1 MRGNKPS
8 FKLEDLNTFQALSY
22 GDIFLK
28 KLIKVKQRIE
38 FKKDILKFL
47 RANLKEKSFDPTQDF
62 DRYFHLVF
70 SSR

>member
-1 MRGNKPS
+1 M
-8 FKLEDLNTFQALSY
+8 
-22 GDIFLK
+22 
-28 KLIKVKQRIE
+28 E

-47 RANLKEKSFDPTQDF
+47 WANLKEKSFDPTQDF

>member
-28 KLIKVKQRIE
+28 KLIKVKQRME
-38 FKKDILKFL
+38 FKKDILKIFMSQFK
-47 RANLKEKSFDPTQDF
+47 REK
-62 DRYFHLVF
+62 L
-70 SSR
+70 